1 MNWRHGTRLGR
12 VSDAFQHATHRRS
25 HAHVMLIALVPVAW
39 QMLMCIGGCKN
50 SECDEEEQLAR
61 AFIDDPAEGS
71 RNVASS

>member
-1 MNWRHGTRLGR
+1 
-12 VSDAFQHATHRRS
+12 
-25 HAHVMLIALVPVAW
+25 
-39 QMLMCIGGCKN
+39 MLMCIGGCKN